1 MTDLRSP
8 SSAERILSVN
18 EHSAGFRKEL
28 GLTALVLSQIMYVVG
43 SGWVGTAAKLGTG
56 HIVFWL
62 AAIALFYLPQ
72 AAVVIYLNRLMPLE
86 GGLYQWATVAFGD
99 FWGFVTAWNLWAYT
113 ILILATFGV
122 MIATNLAYLVGASG
136 AWLTGAAWY
145 TPVVSVGLIVMI
157 TVLAMFG
164 MRVGK
169 WMQAFGGVGQLITY
183 GALVLVPLMALH
195 RGTIT
200 EYHPFT
206 MSIPPLTMLNLNFL
220 GKMAL
225 GALSG
230 FEYVAILAGET
241 RNPAKTI
248 GKSVFIAAPIIALM
262 FILGTSS
269 VVALVPKDQIDL
281 VSPIPQALTIAF
293 AGMGIVSF
301 IAPLL
306 IAMLLLRQIGN
317 VSLIFAGNTRLPMVA
332 GWDGLLPAWF
342 SRLHPAFKTPTN
354 SILFVGALTAAFTLA
369 GQAGV
374 GVQEAFQVL
383 ENAAGIF
390 YAFTYIALFAIPFF
404 AAHRLS
410 ERPSLWLKSAA
421 GAGLA
426 ISILYSVFSVFPIIE
441 VKDWRSFTAKIVS
454 VLVLTNL
461 IGLAIYA
468 AGRRRVQTT
477 ADDVS

>member
-1 MTDLRSP
+1 
-8 SSAERILSVN
+8 
-18 EHSAGFRKEL
+18 
-28 GLTALVLSQIMYVVG
+28 
-43 SGWVGTAAKLGTG
+43 
-56 HIVFWL
+56 
-62 AAIALFYLPQ
+62 
-72 AAVVIYLNRLMPLE
+72 
-86 GGLYQWATVAFGD
+86 
-99 FWGFVTAWNLWAYT
+99 
-113 ILILATFGV
+113 
-122 MIATNLAYLVGASG
+122 
-136 AWLTGAAWY
+136 
-145 TPVVSVGLIVMI
+145 
-157 TVLAMFG
+157 
-164 MRVGK
+164 
-169 WMQAFGGVGQLITY
+169 
-183 GALVLVPLMALH
+183 
-195 RGTIT
+195 
-200 EYHPFT
+200 
-206 MSIPPLTMLNLNFL
+206 
-220 GKMAL
+220 
-225 GALSG
+225 
-230 FEYVAILAGET
+230 
-241 RNPAKTI
+241 
-248 GKSVFIAAPIIALM
+248 M

-301 IAPLL
+301 VAPLL

-410 ERPSLWLKSAA
+410 ERPPLWLKSAA
-421 GAGLA
+421 CAGLA
-426 ISILYSVFSVFPIIE
+426 VSILYSVFSVFPVIE

-468 AGRRRVQTT
+468 GSARFRHE
-477 ADDVS
+477 